1 MEYEPVV
8 FNLVELANETIS
20 LASAAA
26 ENKEIQLSVLG
37 PDQLSVFADH
47 NMIFTVLRNLV
58 SNAIKFTPLKGSI
71 RLHLEQTDAEVIFK
85 VEDSGVGISKEN
97 VARLFQIDK
106 TFSKY
111 GTADEKGTGLGLILC
126 KEFVDKH
133 NGKISVESTPGK
145 GSTFIVSLPK

>member
-1 MEYEPVV
+1 
-8 FNLVELANETIS
+8 
-20 LASAAA
+20 
-26 ENKEIQLSVLG
+26 
-37 PDQLSVFADH
+37 
-47 NMIFTVLRNLV
+47 
-58 SNAIKFTPLKGSI
+58 
-71 RLHLEQTDAEVIFK
+71 
-85 VEDSGVGISKEN
+85 VGISKEN